1 MSQREY
7 FAKGA
12 TFSED
17 KKYRYLLERVMSHDN
32 RSTVAFIGLNPSTA
46 DHMQDDPTIR
56 RCVGFAESW
65 GYGRLV
71 MLNLFSFR
79 ATDPENML
87 NNNDDGEH
95 DRINRGV
102 IVEETRAA
110 HLVVAAWGKLGSF
123 QNRDQLILP
132 LLRHP
137 HYLKLNNDG
146 SPSHPLYLPKTM
158 YPRLYLPEM
167 WRKF

>member
-1 MSQREY
+1 MKQRHY
-7 FAKGA
+7 VAKGA

-17 KKYRYLLERVMSHDN
+17 RQDRYMLERVMSHDN
-32 RSTVAFIGLNPSTA
+32 RSTVAFVGLNPSTA

-56 RCVGFAESW
+56 RCVGFAERW
-65 GYGRLV
+65 GYGRIV
-71 MLNLFSFR
+71 MLNLFSYR
-79 ATDPENML
+79 ATDPEVML
-87 NNNDDGEH
+87 AHKENTH
-95 DRINRGV
+95 TVNRNIDV